1 MGCGSDYDPV
11 IGRVSKA
18 GGGTAHGPG
27 VVVTDF
33 LAALDAR
40 DIPTACASVAPGVT
54 VTALGQTYAGRDAV
68 AGALAGAGEVFYD
81 SRVVTRATDVTR
93 DQVRADMIVAVRS
106 ATSANAEW
114 VVASGYLTA
123 AVAGGVIETLAVTL
137 DSDAMRAQLAGTAMA
152 AGSLRSELALIGFD
166 PNVRPETDV
175 RVIDVPKVKA
185 ATGPGRRRGAAV
197 GVAAA
202 LLALGAVTAGL
213 VLTASDEAPAAA
225 PTATAPSGVSEDAV
239 SPSPAPVESSPE
251 PQPAATTLLGPQA
264 TERADGSITTALSG
278 TVLFERDSA
287 VLRPDARNT
296 VGDLAASLSRAQG
309 GTLEL
314 VGYTDNLG
322 SAARGREL
330 SAQRARAVA
339 AIFRDRLAGTGIK
352 VSATG
357 RGEADPVAPN
367 DSEANR
373 AKNRRVEVI
382 YTP

>member
-1 MGCGSDYDPV
+1 M
-11 IGRVSKA
+11 
-18 GGGTAHGPG
+18 
-27 VVVTDF
+27 VVTEF

-40 DIPTACASVAPGVT
+40 DIPTACASLAPGVT
-54 VTALGQTYAGRDAV
+54 VTALGQTYQGRDAV
-68 AGALAGAGEVFYD
+68 AGALAGAGEAFYD
-81 SRVVTRATDVTR
+81 SRVVTRATDVTG
-93 DQVRADMIVAVRS
+93 DQVRTDVIVAVRS
-106 ATSANAEW
+106 ATSANTEW

-123 AVAGGVIETLAVTL
+123 AVVGGVIETLAVTL

-213 VLTASDEAPAAA
+213 VLATSDEAPAAA
-225 PTATAPSGVSEDAV
+225 PTATATSGHPRMRCPRARPGRVR
-239 SPSPAPVESSPE
+239 PG

-296 VGDLAASLSRAQG
+296 VGDLASSLSRAQG

-339 AIFRDRLAGTGIK
+339 AIFRDRLADTGIK

>member
-1 MGCGSDYDPV
+1 MNRRSSNP
-11 IGRVSKA
+11 A
-18 GGGTAHGPG
+18 GDTARSPG
-27 VVVTDF
+27 VVVTEF

-40 DIPTACASVAPGVT
+40 DIPTACARLAPGVS
-54 VTALGQTYAGRDAV
+54 VTALGQTYQGRDAV
-68 AGALAGAGEVFYD
+68 AGVLAGAGEAFSD
-81 SRVVTRATDVTR
+81 SRVVARATDVTGE
-93 DQVRADMIVAVRS
+93 QVRTDVIVAVRS
-106 ATSANAEW
+106 ATSASTDW

-123 AVAGGVIETLAVTL
+123 GVVAGVIETLAVTL
-137 DSDAMRAQLAGTAMA
+137 DSDAMRAQLSGTAMA

-185 ATGPGRRRGAAV
+185 ATGPGRRRAAV
-197 GVAAA
+197 GVTAA

-213 VLTASDEAPAAA
+213 VLATSDEAPAAA
-225 PTATAPSGVSEDAV
+225 PTPTPTSEAPPEPL
-239 SPSPAPVESSPE
+239 SPSPSPVESGPA

-296 VGDLAASLSRAQG
+296 VGDLASSLSRAQG

-339 AIFRDRLAGTGIK
+339 AIFRDRLADTGIK

-367 DSEANR
+367 DSEVNR